1 MNCPLW
7 HPRKRCFRRRHLVKL
22 SAESAPGLAVATD
35 IPVRCACGNFA
46 AVASEVSPRVVNFG
60 YCYCDDCQLFQH
72 ALDKADQIL
81 DANGGT
87 AIFQMSPA
95 KFRVTEGLEH
105 LACLQLRPGGLIRWY
120 TTCCDT
126 PVGNTMGTPKL
137 PFVGVL
143 TASVDPTADR
153 KSVDAALGPIRFRVH
168 GRFCKGRCAWRPS
181 KSATLV
187 DRPFPAADV
196 RLAKGRRRES
206 VTVFRRDNGSSHR
219 AASRVDR
226 RRAAPCHHAAGTVDL
241 TRRVAP

>member
-1 MNCPLW
+1 M
-7 HPRKRCFRRRHLVKL
+7 
-22 SAESAPGLAVATD
+22 ATD
-35 IPVRCACGNFA
+35 IPVRCACGSFE
-46 AVASEVSPRVVNFG
+46 AVASDVSPRVVNFG

-72 ALDKADQIL
+72 ALDKADQVL

-95 KFRVTEGLEH
+95 KFRVTNGLEH

-143 TASVDPTADR
+143 TASVDPAADR

-168 GRFCKGRCAWRPS
+168 GRYAKGDVPGVHPKAPLSLIGRFLRLMFGWRKGGGAKASPFFD
-181 KSATLV
+181 ATTGRLTV
-187 DRPFPAADV
+187 KPRVLTDEELRHAITQQERWTSPAA
-196 RLAKGRRRES
+196 
-206 VTVFRRDNGSSHR
+206 
-219 AASRVDR
+219 
-226 RRAAPCHHAAGTVDL
+226 
-241 TRRVAP
+241 